1 MTKITATVHE
11 DQYAYI
17 FLSYLA
23 QLFLEREMFRTKV
36 VQKIKTHF
44 MFNNF
49 FFIKSWHLWDH
60 VEKYGATEQA
70 KDDNMAHARCILD
83 N

>member
-1 MTKITATVHE
+1 MPTF
-11 DQYAYI
+11 

-49 FFIKSWHLWDH
+49 FFYKIMTFMRSCGKI
-60 VEKYGATEQA
+60 
-70 KDDNMAHARCILD
+70 RC
-83 N
+83 NRTGQR